1 MKTWIEQPRLRPACE
16 RIVSSLSPDHYRFR
30 RISPVVFICGGLNS
44 KPRDTLRN
52 YFRKRKKELQI
63 FYAERV
69 WELISSNPGLG
80 ALKME
85 ADLAALSDLVVIIVE
100 SPGTFA
106 ELGAFSHVEAL
117 RKKLLP
123 IVDVQYRGAN
133 SFINT
138 GPIRWIDEESD
149 FRPTIWTRHEQILEC
164 ADELESRIATI
175 PKPKLAKVSD
185 LAMSRKHLLFFLCDL
200 VAVIAPTTV
209 EVISY
214 FMERIAPTV
223 PVVDLEITLLVG
235 LAEAMGL
242 LRKDSIVVGG
252 GVEVT
257 FFSPAKTEALQHPY
271 HRIRWVNLS
280 ELRAEFISGLL
291 TNPEAVKVI
300 REVDSRR

>member
-1 MKTWIEQPRLRPACE
+1 MKTWIEQPKLHSARE

-52 YFRKRKKELQI
+52 YLRKQKEELQI

-69 WELISSNPGLG
+69 WELISANPGLG

-85 ADLAALSDLVVIIVE
+85 SDLAALSDLVVIIVE

-117 RKKLLP
+117 RKKLLA
-123 IVDVQYRGAN
+123 IVDLQYKGAN

-138 GPIRWIDEESD
+138 GPIRWIDEESA
-149 FRPTIWTRHEQILEC
+149 FRPTIWARHNQILEC
-164 ADELESRIATI
+164 AGELESRINTI
-175 PKPKLAKVSD
+175 PKPKSAKVSD
-185 LAMSRKHLLFFLCDL
+185 LAKSRKHLLFFLCDL
-200 VAVIAPTTV
+200 VGVIAPTTV
-209 EVISY
+209 ESIGY

-223 PVVDLEITLLVG
+223 PIAELETTLLVG

-242 LRKDSIVVGG
+242 LRKDNITFA

-257 FFSPAKTEALQHPY
+257 FFSPARTDALQHPY
-271 HRIRWVNLS
+271 HRIRWVNLP
-280 ELRAEFISGLL
+280 ELRAEFLSGLL

-300 REVDSRR
+300 REVDARR

>member
-1 MKTWIEQPRLRPACE
+1 MKTWIEQPRLHSARE

-30 RISPVVFICGGLNS
+30 RISPVIFICGGSNS

-52 YFRKRKKELQI
+52 YLRKQKKELQI

-69 WELISSNPGLG
+69 WELISANPGLG

-85 ADLAALSDLVVIIVE
+85 SDLAALSDLVVIIVE

-123 IVDVQYRGAN
+123 IVDLQYKGAN

-149 FRPTIWTRHEQILEC
+149 FRPTIWARHNQILEC
-164 ADELESRIATI
+164 VSELESRIDTI
-175 PKPKLAKVSD
+175 PKPKSAKVSD
-185 LAMSRKHLLFFLCDL
+185 LAKSRKHLLFFLCDL
-200 VAVIAPTTV
+200 VGVIAPTTV
-209 EVISY
+209 EAIGY
-214 FMERIAPTV
+214 FMERIAPGV
-223 PVVDLEITLLVG
+223 PIAELEITLLVG

-242 LRKDSIVVGG
+242 LRKDQITMAG
-252 GVEVT
+252 GVETT
-257 FFSPAKTEALQHPY
+257 FFSPAKTDALQHPY

-280 ELRAEFISGLL
+280 ELRAEFLSGLL
-291 TNPEAVKVI
+291 TNPEAVNVI
-300 REVDSRR
+300 REVNARR